1 MGKGVCIMMP
11 LESFSL
17 YVLICVLAPLVGA
30 FTLSFVMIFER
41 QIDNLQKEASKLELE
56 KELQNAHYD
65 QLNQQIKP
73 HFFFNTL
80 NTMLSLARL
89 DRKEELIKGLEVM
102 AKFFK
107 FKYINHSSLIKLE
120 DELSYVKDYL
130 EIQRLRF
137 GDRLTAIQDVEDNCE
152 SALLPPFMIQTIVE
166 NAFKHG
172 FEKNIG
178 PAMLR
183 INVYQ
188 SEGFLYIEVWNTH
201 LIEPVNEKKEYTPQE
216 EGYGIRNIQK
226 RLELLFPEQVSSL
239 IMRHIGNETVVEVK
253 FPLTKDREEGRL

>member
-1 MGKGVCIMMP
+1 MMP

-30 FTLSFVMIFER
+30 FTLSFVMVFER
-41 QIDNLQKEASKLELE
+41 HIDNLQKEASKLTLE
-56 KELQNAHYD
+56 KELQHANYD
-65 QLNQQIKP
+65 QLNQQIQP

-107 FKYINHSSLIKLE
+107 FKYITHSSLIK
-120 DELSYVKDYL
+120 VKDEIAYVNNYL

-137 GDRLTAIQDVEDNCE
+137 GERLEVIQKIEALCED
-152 SALLPPFMIQTIVE
+152 ALLPPFMIQTIVE

-172 FEKNIG
+172 FEKNVG
-178 PAMLR
+178 PARLK
-183 INVYQ
+183 INVYH
-188 SEGFLYIEVWNTH
+188 SNDFMYIEVWNTYH
-201 LIEPVNEKKEYTPQE
+201 IEQLIEKKDYSPEE

-226 RLELLFPEQVSSL
+226 RLDLLFPEQVHYL
-239 IMRHIGNETVVEVK
+239 HMTYIENETLVKVK
-253 FPLTKDREEGRL
+253 FPLTK

>member
-1 MGKGVCIMMP
+1 MMMP
-11 LESFSL
+11 LETFSL

-41 QIDNLQKEASKLELE
+41 QIDNLQKEATKLEME

-65 QLNQQIKP
+65 QLNQQIQP

-89 DRKEELIKGLEVM
+89 DRKDELIKGLEVM

-120 DELSYVKDYL
+120 VELAYVKDYL

-137 GDRLTAIQDVEDNCE
+137 GERLMVTRDIEEHCGT
-152 SALLPPFMIQTIVE
+152 SLLPPFIIQTIVE

-172 FEKNIG
+172 FEKYSG

-183 INVYQ
+183 INIYH
-188 SEGFLYIEVWNTH
+188 SEGFLNIEVWNTH
-201 LIEPVNEKKEYTPQE
+201 LIQPIDEKKDYKPRE

-226 RLELLFPEQVSSL
+226 RLELLFPEQVTSL
-239 IMRHIGNETVVEVK
+239 VMKHIGNETVVEVK
-253 FPLTKDREEGRL
+253 FPFTK

>member
-1 MGKGVCIMMP
+1 MMP

-41 QIDNLQKEASKLELE
+41 QIDNLQKEASKLALE
-56 KELQNAHYD
+56 KELQHANYD
-65 QLNQQIKP
+65 QLNQQIQP

-107 FKYINHSSLIKLE
+107 FKYITHASLIKVE
-120 DELSYVKDYL
+120 DEIAYVNNYL
-130 EIQRLRF
+130 EIQSLRF
-137 GDRLTAIQDVEDNCE
+137 GERLEVSIHVEEQCE
-152 SALLPPFMIQTIVE
+152 KALLPPFMIQTIVE

-172 FEKNIG
+172 FEKNMG
-178 PAMLR
+178 PARLK
-183 INVYQ
+183 IIVYH
-188 SEGFLYIEVWNTH
+188 SDGFLFLEVWNTY
-201 LIEPVNEKKEYTPQE
+201 LIEPINEKKEYKPE
-216 EGYGIRNIQK
+216 ESGYGVRNIQK
-226 RLELLFPEQVSSL
+226 RLDLLFPTQVHYLQMSYV
-239 IMRHIGNETVVEVK
+239 GNETLVEVK
-253 FPLTKDREEGRL
+253 FPLTK

>member
-1 MGKGVCIMMP
+1 MMMP
-11 LESFSL
+11 LETFSL

-56 KELQNAHYD
+56 KELQHANYD
-65 QLNQQIKP
+65 QLNQQIQP

-89 DRKEELIKGLEVM
+89 DRKDELIKGLEVM

-107 FKYINHSSLIKLE
+107 FKYISHAMLIKIE
-120 DELSYVKDYL
+120 DELSYVENYL

-137 GDRLTAIQDVEDNCE
+137 GDRLKVMKMVEENCVQ
-152 SALLPPFMIQTIVE
+152 ALIPPFVIQTIVE

-172 FEKNIG
+172 IEKNIG
-178 PAMLR
+178 PSMLKVN
-183 INVYQ
+183 IFQ
-188 SEGFLYIEVWNTH
+188 SEGFMFIEAWNTH
-201 LIEPVNEKKEYTPQE
+201 LIAPINEKTEYTLQD
-216 EGYGIRNIQK
+216 EGYGMRNIQK
-226 RLELLFPEQVSSL
+226 RLELIFPEQVTSL
-239 IMRHIGNETVVEVK
+239 KMVHIENETLVEVK
-253 FPLTKDREEGRL
+253 FPFTK

>member
-1 MGKGVCIMMP
+1 MMP
-11 LESFSL
+11 LETFSL

-41 QIDNLQKEASKLELE
+41 QIDNLQKEASKLVLE
-56 KELQNAHYD
+56 KELQHANYD
-65 QLNQQIKP
+65 QLNQQIQP

-107 FKYINHSSLIKLE
+107 FKYISHAMLIKIE
-120 DELSYVKDYL
+120 DELSYVENYL

-137 GDRLTAIQDVEDNCE
+137 RDRLTVMKKVEENCE
-152 SALLPPFMIQTIVE
+152 QALIPPFVIQTIVE

-172 FEKNIG
+172 IEKNIG
-178 PAMLR
+178 PSVLK
-183 INVYQ
+183 INVFQ
-188 SEGFLYIEVWNTH
+188 TDGFMYIEVWNTH
-201 LIEPVNEKKEYTPQE
+201 LIEPINEKKEYALQD
-216 EGYGIRNIQK
+216 EG
-226 RLELLFPEQVSSL
+226 
-239 IMRHIGNETVVEVK
+239 
-253 FPLTKDREEGRL
+253 

>member
-1 MGKGVCIMMP
+1 MMP

-41 QIDNLQKEASKLELE
+41 QIDNLQKEASKLALE
-56 KELQNAHYD
+56 KELQHANYD
-65 QLNQQIKP
+65 QLNQQIQP

-107 FKYINHSSLIKLE
+107 FKYVTHASLIKVE
-120 DELSYVKDYL
+120 DEIEYVNNYL
-130 EIQRLRF
+130 DIQSLRF
-137 GDRLTAIQDVEDNCE
+137 GERLEVIKNVEACCKN
-152 SALLPPFMIQTIVE
+152 ALLPPFMIQTIVE

-172 FEKNIG
+172 FEKNVG
-178 PAMLR
+178 PARLK
-183 INVYQ
+183 INVYN
-188 SEGFLYIEVWNTH
+188 SDGFIYIEVWNSYF
-201 LIEPVNEKKEYTPQE
+201 IEPINEKKEYSPQE

-226 RLELLFPEQVSSL
+226 RLDLLFPEQVHYL
-239 IMRHIGNETVVEVK
+239 KMRYIGNETLVEVK
-253 FPLTKDREEGRL
+253 FPLTK